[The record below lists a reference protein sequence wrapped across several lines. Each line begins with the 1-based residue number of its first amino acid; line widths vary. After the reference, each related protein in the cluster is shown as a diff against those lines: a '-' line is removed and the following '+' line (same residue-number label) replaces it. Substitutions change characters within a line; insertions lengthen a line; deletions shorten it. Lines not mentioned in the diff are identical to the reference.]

1 MKNLRLFKFHAN
13 YLNNKFIMTRN
24 ELYPIASTCLDDND
38 LHIDNMFE
46 YVNYIESDGESY
58 INTKIPLNI
67 GKQSL
72 EIKYKFNDLARAQ
85 EIVFGQAYN
94 GHGYHTLCLLKYAY
108 DDAKNPNRLYGYMA
122 LNSTYATSATA
133 GQNTSGA
140 VSIMNPININNVYV
154 FNWNIND
161 TTGAWDIRHN
171 GIIKKTG
178 NGSAYYNA
186 TIAKDLFLFGRGNG
200 NNSVTSATGA
210 RYLFKGRIYYVKIWN
225 GLPENNDIAHHLVP
239 IRLMPGNLAL
249 QRYGFIDKIT
259 NKIYFS
265 STSVEFTG
273 G

>member
-1 MKNLRLFKFHAN
+1 MKNLRLFNFHAN

-46 YVNYIESDGESY
+46 YVNYIEGDGNSY
-58 INTKIPLNI
+58 INTEIPLNI

-94 GHGYHTLCLLKYAY
+94 GLGHHTLCLLKYAY
-108 DDAKNPNRLYGYMA
+108 DHEKYPNKLYGYMA
-122 LNSTYATSATA
+122 LNSASANSATA

-140 VSIMNPININNVYV
+140 TINVIIDINNNHI
-154 FNWNIND
+154 FNWNIDD
-161 TTGAWDIRHN
+161 TNGAWDIRHD
-171 GIIKKTG
+171 GTTKRTG
-178 NGSAYYNA
+178 DGSAYYNA

-200 NNSVTSATGA
+200 SNSATSATEGM
-210 RYLFKGRIYYVKIWN
+210 YLFKGRIYYVKIWN
-225 GLPENNDIAHHLVP
+225 GLPENNDIAHYLVP
-239 IRLMPGNLAL
+239 IRLMPGNSAL
-249 QRYGFIDKIT
+249 QRYGFIDKVT
-259 NKIYFS
+259 NKMYFS